1 MKRIE
6 INQALAQMQKVGDIA
21 AYCDENHGA
30 RKTPPMT
37 VPMMPKLGREFIHYP
52 AGTQFSS
59 YVLGQSSLKNLE
71 GVHPD
76 LIWVVRY
83 AIRTTEQDFSV
94 TDGLRTVDEQAEN
107 VRTGV
112 SQTMKSKHL
121 AQKDGYA
128 HAVDLVPWIN
138 GKARW
143 ELGACYKIMEAMRR
157 ASWERECLLLWG
169 GAWVR
174 LYQETPLLAPDRLV
188 AAYADRKRR
197 VRKPAFIDGPH
208 YEMVGGW

>member
-1 MKRIE
+1 MNRIE
-6 INQALAQMQKVGDIA
+6 INRALAQIQKVGDIA
-21 AYCDENHGA
+21 TYCEENHVA
-30 RKTPPMT
+30 RKLPRRTIGFRAG
-37 VPMMPKLGREFIHYP
+37 VELGPYR
-52 AGTQFSS
+52 
-59 YVLGQSSLKNLE
+59 LGKASLKNLE

-76 LIWVVRY
+76 LAWVVEY
-83 AIRTTEQDFSV
+83 AIQTTAQDFSV
-94 TDGLRTVDEQAEN
+94 VDGLRTKEEQAEN

-112 SQTMKSKHL
+112 SQTMDSKHL
-121 AQKDGYA
+121 AQKDGWS

-174 LYQETPLLAPDRLV
+174 LYQETPLQAPDRLV
-188 AAYADRKRR
+188 AAYVERKRR

-208 YEMVGGW
+208 YEMVV